1 MAEPMSADRF
11 KLFAIEI
18 DRVTMAEAVER
29 CLGFIASGKPHM
41 VVTPNAEIAYA
52 ADKNPALAA
61 IINQADLVVPDG
73 AGVVLASR
81 LLGDPVPEKVA
92 GTDLATRLV
101 GELNKTGGRIFLL
114 GTRPEVVAQA
124 AENLRIKYP
133 GLGAVAFHHGFWKP
147 EEEPALIEQIRAARP
162 DLLLVALGSPKQ
174 EQWIRA
180 HQAEVGAPLAI
191 GVGGTIDV
199 WAGVAQRAP
208 EWMIKANLEWL
219 FRVVKFG
226 RFSRSLPPLMK
237 FAGKVLSARVR
248 GG

>member
-1 MAEPMSADRF
+1 MAETQNRF
-11 KLFAIEI
+11 QLFAIGI

-29 CLGFIASGKPHM
+29 CLRFIASGQPHM

-52 ADKNPALAA
+52 AAENPLLAR

-81 LLGDPVPEKVA
+81 ILGDPVPEKVA

-101 GELNKTGGRIFLL
+101 GELNRTGGRIFLL
-114 GTRPEVVAQA
+114 GTKPEVVAQA
-124 AENLRIKYP
+124 AERLKAQYP
-133 GLGAVAFHHGFWKP
+133 GLSAIGFHHGFWKP
-147 EEEPALIEQIRAARP
+147 EEEPALIAQIRETRP
-162 DLLLVALGSPKQ
+162 DVLFVALGSPKQ
-174 EQWIRA
+174 ERWIRA
-180 HQAEVGAPLAI
+180 HQAETGAPLAI

-226 RFSRSLPPLMK
+226 RYGRSLPPLMR
-237 FAGKVLSARVR
+237 FVGKVLAARVR

>member
-1 MAEPMSADRF
+1 M
-11 KLFAIEI
+11 
-18 DRVTMAEAVER
+18 TQAVER
-29 CLGFIASGKPHM
+29 CLGFIASGQPHM

-52 ADKNPALAA
+52 AAGNPALAA
-61 IINQADLVVPDG
+61 IINEADLVVPDG

-81 LLGDPVPEKVA
+81 ILGDPVPEKVA

-114 GTRPEVVAQA
+114 GTKPEVVAKA
-124 AENLRIKYP
+124 AENLRAKYP
-133 GLGAVAFHHGFWKP
+133 GLSAVEFHDGFWKP
-147 EEEPALIEQIRAARP
+147 EEEPALIEQIRAAGP
-162 DLLLVALGSPKQ
+162 DLLFVALGSPRQ

-191 GVGGTIDV
+191 GVGGTLDV

-208 EWMIKANLEWL
+208 EWMIKANLEWA

-226 RFSRSLPPLMK
+226 RYGRSLPPLIK
-237 FAGKVLSARVR
+237 FVGKVLVTRVR

>member
-1 MAEPMSADRF
+1 MAVQVGRF
-11 KLFAIEI
+11 QLFAISI
-18 DRVTMAEAVER
+18 DKVTMAEAVER
-29 CLGFIASGKPHM
+29 CLQFIDSGRPHM

-52 ADKNPALAA
+52 ASNNPALAEL
-61 IINQADLVVPDG
+61 INQADLVIPDG

-92 GTDLATRLV
+92 GTDLATNLLA
-101 GELNKTGGRIFLL
+101 ELNKRGGRVFLL
-114 GTRPEVVAQA
+114 GTKPEVVAKA
-124 AENLRIKYP
+124 AENLRARYP
-133 GLGAVAFHHGFWKP
+133 GLGAVEFHHGFWKP
-147 EEEPALIEQIRAARP
+147 EEEPALIAQIRAAKP
-162 DLLLVALGSPKQ
+162 DVLYVALGSPKQ
-174 EQWIRA
+174 EQWIKA

-226 RFSRSLPPLMK
+226 RYSRSLPPLLK
-237 FAGKVLSARVR
+237 FVGKVLATRVR